1 MNRMAT
7 SMVAAALAA
16 VVALGTAAPA
26 AVAAPPAGKAAGK
39 HDGAGKHD
47 RADKTDRTA
56 GPKAAD
62 KPGRAGET
70 GKTGKKHESR
80 DKASKGK
87 NAGPRLQRKSLRAAA
102 RKMRRLD
109 RLEDSTKVVRL
120 RDNAEAVR
128 TNIGDD
134 VARLGEL
141 KKIFREREATVA
153 EVRELRR
160 IRPAVYHRIINQVRL
175 VSGLLEQ
182 LSAAPA
188 EEAPVEEAPV
198 EEVPVEEVP
207 VEEVPVEEVP
217 VEEAPV
223 EEAPVEAPSSA
234 VVDVAQ
240 LEELLEVL
248 LGYDASTRWSV
259 LKEHQAV
266 ITTAK
271 GALDD
276 EAEEGEDAE
285 DDELENAE
293 DDEPE
298 EGEGEDAEDGG
309 DSLAGLQV

>member
-1 MNRMAT
+1 MNRMAR

-39 HDGAGKHD
+39 HDGAGKQD

-62 KPGRAGET
+62 KPGRAGK
-70 GKTGKKHESR
+70 GGKKHESR

-109 RLEDSTKVVRL
+109 RLEDSTKVARL
-120 RDNAEAVR
+120 GDNAEAVR
-128 TNIGDD
+128 TNIGGD
-134 VARLGEL
+134 VARLREL
-141 KKIFREREATVA
+141 KKVFREREGTVA

-188 EEAPVEEAPV
+188 EEAPVEE
-198 EEVPVEEVP
+198 
-207 VEEVPVEEVP
+207 VPVEEVP

-223 EEAPVEAPSSA
+223 EEAPVEEAPVEEAPVEAPSSG

-248 LGYDASTRWSV
+248 LGYDGSTRWSV

-285 DDELENAE
+285 DDEADEPENAE

-298 EGEGEDAEDGG
+298 EGEGEDAEGG
-309 DSLAGLQV
+309 DDSLAGLQV